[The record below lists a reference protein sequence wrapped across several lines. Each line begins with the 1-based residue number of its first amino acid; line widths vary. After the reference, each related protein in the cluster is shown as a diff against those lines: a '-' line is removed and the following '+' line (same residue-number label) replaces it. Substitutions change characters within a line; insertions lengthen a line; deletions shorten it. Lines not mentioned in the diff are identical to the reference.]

1 MDILQT
7 FWWKIAE
14 QEDKSTSTLQA
25 IPSKIWALTL
35 IPKSISNPNPSS
47 TIPISTHDDD
57 GSEHYDVDDNEHK
70 DTTLSEV
77 VKIV

>member
-7 FWWKIAE
+7 FWWKSRNRRINP
-14 QEDKSTSTLQA
+14 QV
-25 IPSKIWALTL
+25 PSKPYPVKIWALTL